1 MIRETLTILILSG
14 VLILNC
20 STPLPNTPEH
30 QGRKLYFKSDLIDA
44 EDAFFV
50 VYVPQ
55 KTDGPVPVVYL
66 LNGGGQDPYGW
77 ETGADVQGAADTYGL
92 ILVSIATEGGF
103 YRYRDD
109 YVSGNLYESFVVQI
123 VDVVDD
129 LFDTKASREF
139 RGISGYSMGAD
150 GSIYIGSR
158 NPDKFISIT
167 SMSGGYSDTDV
178 PDFENMKNQV
188 FLMDCGRDDPAV
200 ETTRLIHQ
208 ILLNNDVPHFY
219 NEYTGGHTYA
229 YMSQHF
235 EEHISF
241 HKSMF
246 DLSK

>member
-1 MIRETLTILILSG
+1 MYVKTFSVFLIS
-14 VLILNC
+14 VFLILNC
-20 STPLPNTPEH
+20 STPLPNTPEQ
-30 QGRKLYFKSDLIDA
+30 QGRRLYIKSDLIQAD
-44 EDAFFV
+44 DAFFV

-55 KTDGPVPVVYL
+55 KTEGPVPVVYL

-77 ETGADVQGAADTYGL
+77 QTGVDVQDAADTYEM

-109 YVSGNLYESFVVQI
+109 YTSGNLYESFVLQI

-129 LFDTKASREF
+129 LFDTKASRNF

-158 NPDKFISIT
+158 HPDKFISIT
-167 SMSGGYSDTDV
+167 SMSGGYSDTDI
-178 PDFENMKNQV
+178 PNYENLKNQV
-188 FLMDCGRDDPAV
+188 FLMDCGRDDGAIESV
-200 ETTRLIHQ
+200 RLLHQ

-219 NEYTGGHTYA
+219 NEYSGGHTYA

-241 HKSMF
+241 HKKVF
-246 DLSK
+246 DLHK